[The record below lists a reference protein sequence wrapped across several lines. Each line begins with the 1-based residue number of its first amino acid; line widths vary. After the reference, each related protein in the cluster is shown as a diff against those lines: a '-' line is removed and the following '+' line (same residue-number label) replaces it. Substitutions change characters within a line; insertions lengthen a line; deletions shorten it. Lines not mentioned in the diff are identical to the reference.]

1 VRENIDDL
9 HDIVCDFVC
18 EIGADFLAANKIIQI
33 SSSYGYVGRDKLSV
47 HVEWELEKPLTLAR
61 KKRLAEWL
69 NEQCRKHGFNVTTD
83 DRGNETFSPPFD
95 LRIYSAEHFLYVT
108 QPAFVRRTH
117 IGNSDVLVPLSEE
130 EAADVDYFNVQERV
144 TISRIG
150 EPVVQLPDDVAAHV
164 FNVSAPKSNRRDD
177 AEITENGFAND
188 NLTTTQ
194 RRKGWISEISPNGAY
209 PQVMSLTA
217 SISNEREEARR
228 TEPEEGRLLGRPVRQ
243 NAACTW

>member
-1 VRENIDDL
+1 L
-9 HDIVCDFVC
+9 HDIVRNFVC

-130 EAADVDYFNVQERV
+130 EAADVDYFNVQD

-150 EPVVQLPDDVAAHV
+150 EPDADDAVAACPEVCPRASELARHG
-164 FNVSAPKSNRRDD
+164 APDHRF
-177 AEITENGFAND
+177 G
-188 NLTTTQ
+188 
-194 RRKGWISEISPNGAY
+194 
-209 PQVMSLTA
+209 
-217 SISNEREEARR
+217 
-228 TEPEEGRLLGRPVRQ
+228 
-243 NAACTW
+243 